1 MVTLIGVVLV
11 IFGFDEP
18 PLELLY
24 RVVRTLILTLALAS
38 AISMKN
44 ARVSRVQ
51 TVRYLM
57 FLDQSAN
64 LNRRKIG
71 MIQITYCL
79 HMLSPYA

>member
-1 MVTLIGVVLV
+1 MVALIGVVLV

-38 AISMKN
+38 AISIKN

-71 MIQITYCL
+71 MIQITY
-79 HMLSPYA
+79 

>member
-1 MVTLIGVVLV
+1 MVALIGVVLV

-64 LNRRKIG
+64 LNRRKIV
-71 MIQITYCL
+71 MIQITY
-79 HMLSPYA
+79 

>member
-1 MVTLIGVVLV
+1 MVALIGVVLV

-51 TVRYLM
+51 TARYLM

-71 MIQITYCL
+71 MIQITY
-79 HMLSPYA
+79 

>member
-1 MVTLIGVVLV
+1 MVALIGVVLV

-44 ARVSRVQ
+44 ARVSRAQ

-71 MIQITYCL
+71 MIQITY
-79 HMLSPYA
+79 

>member
-1 MVTLIGVVLV
+1 MVALIGVVLV

-24 RVVRTLILTLALAS
+24 RVVRTLILTLAPAS

-71 MIQITYCL
+71 MIQITY
-79 HMLSPYA
+79 

>member
-1 MVTLIGVVLV
+1 MVALIGVVLL

-71 MIQITYCL
+71 MIQIKY
-79 HMLSPYA
+79 

>member
-1 MVTLIGVVLV
+1 MVALIGVVSV

-71 MIQITYCL
+71 MIQITY
-79 HMLSPYA
+79 

>member
-1 MVTLIGVVLV
+1 MVALIGVVLV

-18 PLELLY
+18 PPELLY

-71 MIQITYCL
+71 MIQITY
-79 HMLSPYA
+79 

>member
-1 MVTLIGVVLV
+1 MVALIGVVLV

-57 FLDQSAN
+57 FLDRPAN

-71 MIQITYCL
+71 MIQITY
-79 HMLSPYA
+79 

>member
-1 MVTLIGVVLV
+1 MVALIGVVLV

-71 MIQITYCL
+71 MIEITY
-79 HMLSPYA
+79 

>member
-1 MVTLIGVVLV
+1 MVALIGVVLL

-71 MIQITYCL
+71 MIQITY
-79 HMLSPYA
+79 

>member
-1 MVTLIGVVLV
+1 MVALIGVVLV

-71 MIQITYCL
+71 MIQITY
-79 HMLSPYA
+79 

>member
-1 MVTLIGVVLV
+1 MVALIGVVLV
-11 IFGFDEP
+11 IFGFDGP

-38 AISMKN
+38 AISRKN

-71 MIQITYCL
+71 MIQITY
-79 HMLSPYA
+79 